1 MKFRKINFLK
11 GKNCEM
17 ETHAS
22 GDTLIHRITV
32 HGPLGREE
40 RTPLYEESLK
50 LNKSPHYFCIVDNSQ
65 GHENTLSYDDMLYF
79 GNMLTKGGI
88 THFFNA
94 VITNDH
100 RYEDIVKL
108 ANAVA
113 KLKGVTSE
121 TKPFTNIKEAE
132 AFILDKIKQTVGT

>member
-50 LNKSPHYFCIVDNSQ
+50 LNKSPHYFCI
-65 GHENTLSYDDMLYF
+65 GLC
-79 GNMLTKGGI
+79 I
-88 THFFNA
+88 TGEP
-94 VITNDH
+94 
-100 RYEDIVKL
+100 R
-108 ANAVA
+108 
-113 KLKGVTSE
+113 
-121 TKPFTNIKEAE
+121 
-132 AFILDKIKQTVGT
+132 